1 MHGVSYHTIYEMV
14 TFDYVTPYPC
24 PTGRFNLFVV
34 ATSPIQPG
42 EVDVVLRY
50 WPKWSK
56 YVEMHHILQAIDA
69 PTINLP

>member
-1 MHGVSYHTIYEMV
+1 ML
-14 TFDYVTPYPC
+14 TFDYVAPYPC

-34 ATSPIQPG
+34 ATSPIQPEPG

-56 YVEMHHILQAIDA
+56 YVEMHHTGPSMAMFEVIDGTG
-69 PTINLP
+69 PPKS